1 MMLETQGSVLEMSL
15 SARLA
20 LTLALAAAWP
30 AAARA
35 QSAAASPPVFPVGLD
50 VVNLTVTVLDAEGRL
65 VDDLGPEAFEVYE
78 NGRRQELT
86 VFARAGG
93 PGAEAAAPTGDPLAL
108 DLGLL
113 MDTSES
119 MLPDLKAS
127 QQAAVRFLD
136 AIPRARDLL
145 TIFFDH
151 DIQISRYDSEHQQG
165 LIDRIQSAEGGGG
178 TALYDAL
185 AVYLSRIEDDPG
197 RKVAVLFTDGEDST
211 STVGLGQLLHMV
223 RSSPVTVYAVA
234 FMDHF
239 PKGSPRATRSRSTLH
254 QLAEIT
260 GGEVF
265 NPHSGRDLP
274 GIYQKILDQLSAQ
287 YVLGF
292 VSDNPAADGK
302 FRRLKVRVDRKDVR
316 VRHREG
322 YYARKADMAKR

>member
-1 MMLETQGSVLEMSL
+1 MPLTPRFAIVSCLVSL
-15 SARLA
+15 ASSG
-20 LTLALAAAWP
+20 AWAQP
-30 AAARA
+30 AP
-35 QSAAASPPVFPVGLD
+35 SPPPLFPVGLD
-50 VVNLTVTVLDAEGRL
+50 VVNLTVTVLDRQGRL
-65 VDDLGPEAFEVYE
+65 IEDLGAEDFEVYE
-78 NGRRQELT
+78 DGRRQQIT

-113 MDTSES
+113 MDTSDS
-119 MLPDLKAS
+119 MLPELKAS
-127 QQAAVRFLD
+127 QQAALRFLD

-151 DIQISRYDSEHQQG
+151 DIQVSRYDSESQQG
-165 LIDRIQSAEGGGG
+165 LIDRIQAAEGGGG

-197 RKVAVLFTDGEDST
+197 RKVAVLFTDGEDTT
-211 STVGLGQLLHMV
+211 STVDLGQLVHLV

-239 PKGSPRATRSRSTLH
+239 PKGSPRATRSRAALL
-254 QLAEIT
+254 QIAEIT

-265 NPHSGRDLP
+265 NPHSGRELP
-274 GIYQKILDQLSAQ
+274 EMYQKILDQLSAQ
-287 YVLGF
+287 YVLGY
-292 VSDNPAADGK
+292 VSDNLRQDSR
-302 FRRLKVRVDRKDVR
+302 FRRLKVRVSRKDAR

-322 YYARKADMAKR
+322 YYVQGARASR

>member
-1 MMLETQGSVLEMSL
+1 MTFSVRPVLVL
-15 SARLA
+15 VLVAV
-20 LTLALAAAWP
+20 WP
-30 AAARA
+30 AAAGA
-35 QSAAASPPVFPVGLD
+35 QSPASPPPVFPVGLD
-50 VVNLTVTVLDAEGRL
+50 VVNLTVTVLDNEGRL
-65 VDDLGPEAFEVYE
+65 VDDLGAENFEIYE
-78 NGRRQELT
+78 DGRRQELT

-119 MLPDLKAS
+119 MLPELKLS

-151 DIQISRYDSEHQQG
+151 DIQVSRYDSEHQQG
-165 LIDRIQSAEGGGG
+165 LVERIQSAEGGGG

-211 STVGLGQLLHMV
+211 STVGLGQLVHLV

-260 GGEVF
+260 GGAVF
-265 NPHSGRDLP
+265 SPHSGRDLP
-274 GIYQKILDQLSAQ
+274 AIYQKILDQLSAQ

-292 VSDNPAADGK
+292 VSDNLSADGK
-302 FRRLKVRVDRKDVR
+302 FRRLKVRVDKKGVR

-322 YYARKADMAKR
+322 YYVRKAPGDSR